1 MIKYGLKEFARNIY
15 SNIFIAVQLAIAF
28 IIMSAAVSSVL
39 SRIEMYTPVKKYFP
53 DGKGLYICNIYDTA
67 PLDSELKN
75 IDDVESVTSGYDTS
89 LYYSPSSKDLSN
101 GLGDDRMSVNALSED
116 MIKSFTPQMS
126 SGKWLSNASANGD
139 LIPAVVTENSNYK
152 TGDIVTIMHKEKVGE
167 MSPDD
172 EDFDYADP
180 CNLSLIH
187 I

>member
-1 MIKYGLKEFARNIY
+1 MIL
-15 SNIFIAVQLAIAF
+15 LLLT
-28 IIMSAAVSSVL
+28 VS
-39 SRIEMYTPVKKYFP
+39 
-53 DGKGLYICNIYDTA
+53 
-67 PLDSELKN
+67 LKN

-167 MSPDD
+167 MSLMMRILTMLILISMSMLRTRWK
-172 EDFDYADP
+172 
-180 CNLSLIH
+180 LSVS
-187 I
+187 